1 MATPSPSPTQPLG
14 LRERKKERTRQ
25 LIADAAR
32 RLFVERG
39 FESVTVAEIAREAD
53 VAEKTVFNYF
63 PRKEDLFYWRL
74 ESFEEELLEAIRERE
89 PGESVL
95 AAFRGFVLRSRG
107 LLAAKDPD
115 AVERLAAITR
125 MITESPA
132 LLARE
137 QQIFAGYTASLASL
151 IAEETGAKSDDL
163 EPWVVANALMGV
175 HRALV
180 EYTRRQI
187 VAGARTPGL
196 RRSVR
201 AQGMRAFDA
210 LEQGLGSYAVKRTD

>member
-1 MATPSPSPTQPLG
+1 MASPSTTPPLG

-25 LIADAAR
+25 LIAETAR

-39 FESVTVAEIAREAD
+39 FDAVTVAEIAREAD

-74 ESFEEELLEAIRERE
+74 ESFEEELLEAIRGRE
-89 PGESVL
+89 PGETVL
-95 AAFRGFVLRSRG
+95 AAFGDFVLQARG
-107 LLAAKDPD
+107 MLAAKDPE

-137 QQIFAGYTASLASL
+137 QQIFDGYTATLASL
-151 IAEETGAKSDDL
+151 IAQETGAKADDV
-163 EPWVVANALMGV
+163 EPRVVANALMGV

-180 EYTRRQI
+180 DYTRRQI
-187 VAGARTPGL
+187 IAGARNPGL

-201 AQGMRAFDA
+201 AQGKRALDA